1 MKDTE
6 IGTLSSRLEV
16 NIANLYQLMGESSDV
31 VIKELQIEENT
42 HISLI
47 YIDGLVDTQVL
58 HNSILYSLQEH
69 IPYEQ
74 LRGLSPERK
83 FEMIKKQI
91 LIAGDI
97 AVIDDYSQFIHH
109 LLSGNIMLLLDG
121 LSSALRIGLPGWEDR
136 NVGSLAHSR
145 LFGVQWKDSLRIYG
159 RIRHW
164 FGEKSKIAIYGWK
177 PFRSEG

>member
-74 LRGLSPERK
+74 LRG
-83 FEMIKKQI
+83 F
-91 LIAGDI
+91 
-97 AVIDDYSQFIHH
+97 
-109 LLSGNIMLLLDG
+109 
-121 LSSALRIGLPGWEDR
+121 LP
-136 NVGSLAHSR
+136 SR
-145 LFGVQWKDSLRIYG
+145 SLRSLRNRY
-159 RIRHW
+159 
-164 FGEKSKIAIYGWK
+164 
-177 PFRSEG
+177 

>member
-74 LRGLSPERK
+74 LRG
-83 FEMIKKQI
+83 F
-91 LIAGDI
+91 
-97 AVIDDYSQFIHH
+97 
-109 LLSGNIMLLLDG
+109 
-121 LSSALRIGLPGWEDR
+121 LP
-136 NVGSLAHSR
+136 SR
-145 LFGVQWKDSLRIYG
+145 SLR
-159 RIRHW
+159 
-164 FGEKSKIAIYGWK
+164 
-177 PFRSEG
+177 

>member
-74 LRGLSPERK
+74 LRG
-83 FEMIKKQI
+83 F
-91 LIAGDI
+91 
-97 AVIDDYSQFIHH
+97 
-109 LLSGNIMLLLDG
+109 
-121 LSSALRIGLPGWEDR
+121 LP
-136 NVGSLAHSR
+136 SR
-145 LFGVQWKDSLRIYG
+145 SLRSL
-159 RIRHW
+159 RNR
-164 FGEKSKIAIYGWK
+164 
-177 PFRSEG
+177 